1 MDGSERKHKKFRC
14 KKKSVCLGVFNKML
28 QSTSGYTEGAAITFA
43 NVKKQNYFEDL
54 YIGI

>member
-1 MDGSERKHKKFRC
+1 MVPRENTKSSDA

>member
-1 MDGSERKHKKFRC
+1 MVPRENTKSSDA

-43 NVKKQNYFEDL
+43 NVKKRNYFEDL